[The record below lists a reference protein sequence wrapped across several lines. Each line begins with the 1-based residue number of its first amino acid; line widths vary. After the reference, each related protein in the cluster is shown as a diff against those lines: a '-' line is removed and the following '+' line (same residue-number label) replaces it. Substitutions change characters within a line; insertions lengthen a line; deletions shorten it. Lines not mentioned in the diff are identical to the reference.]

1 MVASETKPKQGA
13 SPKGSRS
20 PIPPVPAQNKSP
32 STNDKDR
39 PTIGTPQALSIGMQ
53 LRDHLLQ
60 LGANPSLTRLSP
72 ALDLVHVTTTE
83 QSPVISSETDIT
95 IQLRTELVATANELY
110 RKDIDGHIPGE
121 ARGGKAPD
129 RVLTTSSPPFPD
141 IFARTNT
148 QKLTDE
154 DYWSSFPPHIKQFVR
169 SIAS

>member
-1 MVASETKPKQGA
+1 
-13 SPKGSRS
+13 
-20 PIPPVPAQNKSP
+20 
-32 STNDKDR
+32 
-39 PTIGTPQALSIGMQ
+39 MQ

-60 LGANPSLTRLSP
+60 LSANPSLTRLSP
-72 ALDLVHVTTTE
+72 ALDFITTTE
-83 QSPVISSETDIT
+83 QSPVILSETDIT

-121 ARGGKAPD
+121 ARGGKTPD
-129 RVLTTSSPPFPD
+129 RVSTISSPPFPD